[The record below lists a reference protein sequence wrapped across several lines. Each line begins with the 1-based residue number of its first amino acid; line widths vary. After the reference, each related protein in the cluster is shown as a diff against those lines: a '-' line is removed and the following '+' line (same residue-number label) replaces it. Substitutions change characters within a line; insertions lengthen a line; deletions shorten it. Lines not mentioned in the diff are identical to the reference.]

1 MVVVTSMTSTNDI
14 MVRRSKVIVL
24 MAQKQTLTKIAK
36 TLNVSIDTI
45 MDDKKFI
52 ESDINQFWD
61 NVRTKGYIAFNQYM
75 IMTNIDKVITKMW
88 NFIESRN
95 KSVSTKD
102 KLSAA
107 RLILDA
113 GNYQQKLFTET
124 PELMQLKELEY
135 KSNQLTKDNDINND
149 TNNNNNIKRKR
160 LLP

>member
-1 MVVVTSMTSTNDI
+1 MVSTNDI
-14 MVRRSKVIVL
+14 MIRRSKVIVL

-36 TLNVSIDTI
+36 SLNVSIDTI
-45 MDDKKFI
+45 IDDKKFI

-75 IMTNIDKVITKMW
+75 IMTNIDKVISKMW
-88 NFIESRN
+88 AFIESRN

-124 PELMQLKELEY
+124 PELMQLKELEDRSY
-135 KSNQLTKDNDINND
+135 KLNINDNTKANDND
-149 TNNNNNIKRKR
+149 NNNKRKR
-160 LLP
+160 LMP